1 MWLIRL
7 KEILRRERRILRQT
21 RVIKSL
27 RAEFMRQPVVR
38 GELGDRMIALED
50 VAGNLYW
57 YELQYGYEQ

>member
-27 RAEFMRQPVVR
+27 KAEFMRQPVVQ
-38 GELGDRMIALED
+38 GTPGDRLIALED